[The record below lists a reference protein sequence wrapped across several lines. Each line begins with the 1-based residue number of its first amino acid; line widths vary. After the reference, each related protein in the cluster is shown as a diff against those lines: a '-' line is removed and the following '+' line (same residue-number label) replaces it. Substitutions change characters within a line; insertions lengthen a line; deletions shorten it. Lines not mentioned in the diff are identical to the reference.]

1 MSKNQLH
8 ENQENYMINFL
19 VEGLE
24 SKDTL
29 EFVQVCLKD

>member
-8 ENQENYMINFL
+8 ENHENYILNFL
-19 VEGLE
+19 VEGQE
-24 SKDTL
+24 AKDTL